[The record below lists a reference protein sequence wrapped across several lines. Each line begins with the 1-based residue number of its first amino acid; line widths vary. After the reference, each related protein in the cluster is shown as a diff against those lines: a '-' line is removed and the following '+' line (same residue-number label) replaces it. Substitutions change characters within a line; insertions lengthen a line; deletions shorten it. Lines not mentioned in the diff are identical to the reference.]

1 MHANLVSR
9 YCQHVKMSCDVN
21 LAFNF
26 IVYKDE
32 GFGYLTTVKE
42 LAQKA
47 VDDARREVQDTPTT
61 LQMEM

>member
-1 MHANLVSR
+1 
-9 YCQHVKMSCDVN
+9 MSCDVN

-47 VDDARREVQDTPTT
+47 MNDARREVQDTPNYIANGDVSKQT
-61 LQMEM
+61 